1 MTARSLSMSAGCS
14 ARGCLLALGLF
25 AAFVA
30 VPTHACA
37 ADRDLPAPAS
47 RATLDGLA
55 GRLLPAY
62 VFIGGGSGVVV
73 SADGLVLTNHH
84 VIDGEDDLSIRFA
97 SGAVRPSHLL
107 GTDPVGDIAL
117 LRIDDAHDLPHVDLA
132 PESALRVGTEVV
144 AIGNPFGLGNL
155 DDVPTLTQGVLSTAR
170 MVRGDYTDAV
180 QGDAPVNP
188 GNSGGP
194 LFDMY
199 GRLLGINGQIRT
211 VSGFRINSGIG
222 LAIACTQLA
231 AFVPLLQ
238 EAHGGLVHHTAPP
251 KDLALAARMEGVVV
265 ENPGSSSLMAG
276 DRLLS
281 IAGRP
286 AVSVATALGLFASL
300 PWAPGT
306 AIPVRA
312 LRAGEEVAL
321 SISAARQA
329 IPGRPYHG
337 LSITDGD
344 GRIVIETVDDDSP
357 GAQAGVRVGETVVSA
372 NGRPLLR
379 KIDWLKA
386 VVKLEV
392 GDALDLELRGKDGA
406 MRTVHIPLRRQ

>member
-1 MTARSLSMSAGCS
+1 MNLRPLPCG
-14 ARGCLLALGLF
+14 RFLLALALL
-25 AAFVA
+25 APLASA
-30 VPTHACA
+30 PALAA
-37 ADRDLPAPAS
+37 ADRDLPVAAS
-47 RATLDGLA
+47 RSTLDALA

-62 VFIGGGSGVVV
+62 VFIGGGSGVVI

-97 SGAVRPSHLL
+97 NGAVRPSHLL

-132 PESALRVGTEVV
+132 PASALRVGAEVV

-155 DDVPTLTQGVLSTAR
+155 DDVPTLTQGVLSTGR

-222 LAIACTQLA
+222 LAIASTQLA

-238 EAHGGLVHHTAPP
+238 QAQGGLVHHTAAP
-251 KDLALAARMEGVVV
+251 KDLELAARMEGVVV
-265 ENPGSSSLMAG
+265 ENAGSSSLMAG
-276 DRLLS
+276 DRLLL

-300 PWAPGT
+300 PWVPGS
-306 AIPVRA
+306 AIPVRV
-312 LRAGEEVAL
+312 LRSGEEVTL
-321 SISAARQA
+321 SISPARQV

-337 LSITDGD
+337 LSITDSD

-357 GAQAGVRVGETVVSA
+357 GAQAGVRIGETVVSA
-372 NGRPLLR
+372 NGRPVLR

-392 GDALDLELRGKDGA
+392 GDALDLELRAKDGA